1 MTERIGIYGT
11 GGHAREVLW
20 TAQRAGLTVEYFVI
34 GHTPPTDTVSLG
46 LPCLRVEDVAAASA
60 PRMHVAIGNPAGR
73 GRVVQ
78 ELEARGF
85 SFATLID
92 PSAVVGGTC
101 SLGDGTYIGAH
112 SVLTTDI
119 VCGRHVQINVR
130 CSVSHDCRL
139 GDFVTLG
146 PGVTICGNVHV
157 MRGALLGAGCTVS
170 NGTSEKP
177 MIIGADAVV
186 GAGAVV
192 IRDVAPGET
201 VVGVPAR
208 ARSRVGPQAS
218 GTSW

>member
-20 TAQRAGLTVEYFVI
+20 TARRAGFTVEYFLM
-34 GHTPPTDTVSLG
+34 GHTTPTGTMPLG
-46 LPCLRVEDVAAASA
+46 LPCLRVEDVATESA
-60 PRMHVAIGNPAGR
+60 PRMHVAIGNPVGR
-73 GRVVQ
+73 SRAAQ
-78 ELEARGF
+78 ELEARRF
-85 SFATLID
+85 PFATLID

-101 SLGDGTYIGAH
+101 SLGDGTYIGAL
-112 SVLTTDI
+112 SVLTTEI

-139 GDFVTLG
+139 EDFVTLG

-157 MRGALLGAGCTVS
+157 KRGALLGAGCTIS
-170 NGTSEKP
+170 NGTREKP
-177 MIIGADAVV
+177 IVIGAAAVV

-192 IRDVAPGET
+192 VRDVAPGET

-208 ARSRVGPQAS
+208 ARVRVGPRAPEP
-218 GTSW
+218 SW